1 MDGGIEPKLC
11 IWIGL
16 SHYFVESISTAFEA
30 ARMRFQ
36 PLTFVRF
43 EIDLRAGG
51 LGVGLD
57 LTQQWIE
64 RIARAGDAVGTL
76 SDGRLGMLAIGRTV
90 EQMRADLEALWDEA
104 IADTGKAARM
114 PTLSFGVAGVE
125 GMGDTIDGL
134 FDRAEAALR
143 YGRRTG
149 GWKVVS
155 AFRSGAMVVSD
166 FQALM
171 LERAVWRLQ
180 DADDSRPFVAQPAP
194 SSPDCALAADWMRRR
209 GAPLP

>member
-1 MDGGIEPKLC
+1 MGSGIEPKRR
-11 IWIGL
+11 IWIGPAQD
-16 SHYFVESISTAFEA
+16 FVESISTAFEA

-51 LGVGLD
+51 LGDGLD

-64 RIARAGDAVGTL
+64 RIARAGDAVGTVG
-76 SDGRLGMLAIGRTV
+76 DGRLGMLAIGRTV

-104 IADTGKAARM
+104 IADTGQAARM

-125 GMGDTIDGL
+125 GMGDAVEGML
-134 FDRAEAALR
+134 GRAEAALR
-143 YGRRTG
+143 FGRRTG

-171 LERAVWRLQ
+171 LEGAVWRLQ
-180 DADDSRPFVAQPAP
+180 NADDSRPFVAQPAP
-194 SSPDCALAADWMRRR
+194 SSPDCGLAAD
-209 GAPLP
+209 